1 MSIRITLV
9 STKADDQTFYE
20 STDAL
25 KALNQTFVDAGKI
38 VNISSVI
45 DGNTKTF
52 IEEFTTQADRQEFL
66 DSVEFEENDEARRTY
81 NETHSI
87 TLDITSTE
95 V

>member
-9 STKADDQTFYE
+9 SKKADDQTFYE

-38 VNISSVI
+38 ANISLVI

-66 DSVEFEENDEARRTY
+66 TSSEFIENDEARRTY
-81 NETHSI
+81 NQTHSI
-87 TLDITSTE
+87 ILDATITE